1 MQAFPSRFTS
11 CVALAMLVAGDYNGT
26 ERLLCT
32 ARAEQGLQYRK
43 VSWYKV
49 EGGVGE
55 LTGLVLKDLHTNR
68 SYLYSSANH
77 SYQIEEDYSLLIPG
91 AGLGDCGL
99 YRCTLW
105 APLGQRMQEGDC
117 SFLPDGCPE
126 PAVGVLKEVKQ
137 SPLAAR
143 GQADWGL
150 TMGITGGVFVLTL
163 LVVLAIVTPF
173 LKGHAQQKAFRQ
185 LQTDSTA

>member
-1 MQAFPSRFTS
+1 MRALPFRFTS

-43 VSWYKV
+43 VTWYKV

-117 SFLPDGCPE
+117 TFLLDDCPE

-143 GQADWGL
+143 EQAHWGL
-150 TMGITGGVFVLTL
+150 TVGLAGGVCVLTL